1 MKKLFLINFLAFIF
15 INNIQAQNEVVGKWL
30 TENDKAKVEIFL
42 SQGKYFGI
50 IRSLKVPNDEAGK
63 AKVDKKNP
71 DESKRKE
78 PLIGLLFLKG
88 FTYDAKEKEWTGG
101 TIYDS
106 ESGKTYKSK
115 FWINADGEIKLR
127 GYWGI
132 FYKTQV
138 WKKA

>member
-1 MKKLFLINFLAFIF
+1 MKSLLIIGLLFCVLLNKT
-15 INNIQAQNEVVGKWL
+15 QAQNEVVGKWL
-30 TENDKAKVEIFL
+30 TENEKAKVEIFV
-42 SQGKYFGI
+42 SQGKYYGV
-50 IRSLKVPNDEAGK
+50 IRTLKVPNDAEGK
-63 AKVDKKNP
+63 AKVDKNNP

-88 FTYDAKEKEWTGG
+88 FTYDAKEKEWSGG

-115 FWINADGEIKLR
+115 FWINSDGEIKLR

-132 FYKTQV
+132 FYKTQI